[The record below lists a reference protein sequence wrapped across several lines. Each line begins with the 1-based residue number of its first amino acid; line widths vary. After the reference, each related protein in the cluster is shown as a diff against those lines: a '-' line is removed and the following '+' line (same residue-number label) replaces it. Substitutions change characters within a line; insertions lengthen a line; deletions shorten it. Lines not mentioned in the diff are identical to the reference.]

1 MNRAYKKWLVPENVY
16 WVAVLE
22 GRDLKPYVGPAK
34 FTKTF
39 METDDETGKS
49 RTIYEFSLPM
59 MVKGLTVR
67 LIKEGMNV
75 AWFMKDEFKVY
86 KIQ

>member
-1 MNRAYKKWLVPENVY
+1 
-16 WVAVLE
+16 
-22 GRDLKPYVGPAK
+22 
-34 FTKTF
+34 